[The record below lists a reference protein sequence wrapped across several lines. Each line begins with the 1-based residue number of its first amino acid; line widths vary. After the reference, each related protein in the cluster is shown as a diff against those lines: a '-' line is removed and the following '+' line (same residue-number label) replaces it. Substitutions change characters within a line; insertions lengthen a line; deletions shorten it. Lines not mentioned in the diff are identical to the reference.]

1 MDKIRSTDGT
11 FIAYERSGTGQPLM
25 LVHAALCDHTFWQAV
40 IPAFAKSFTVYAIDR
55 RGRGGSGPFQ
65 DNHTIEQD
73 YRDIAAVVDS
83 IGSPVCLLGH
93 SSGARYALHAAL
105 LTPHVRKLVLYDPP
119 PLSAPPPAIM
129 NQLQAYALTDD
140 REGLLTT
147 FLHDIVGESAD
158 AIAQI
163 RQAPFWKMWLQN
175 AQTIPFEVRS
185 FGEYVF
191 NAAQFKAFNIPTLL
205 LLGSESPE
213 VIKRQVATIHQ
224 GLPDSQVVVLNG
236 QGHGAMYTA
245 PDLFVKE
252 VVGFLAST

>member
-1 MDKIRSTDGT
+1 
-11 FIAYERSGTGQPLM
+11 
-25 LVHAALCDHTFWQAV
+25 
-40 IPAFAKSFTVYAIDR
+40 
-55 RGRGGSGPFQ
+55 
-65 DNHTIEQD
+65 
-73 YRDIAAVVDS
+73 
-83 IGSPVCLLGH
+83 
-93 SSGARYALHAAL
+93 
-105 LTPHVRKLVLYDPP
+105 
-119 PLSAPPPAIM
+119 
-129 NQLQAYALTDD
+129 
-140 REGLLTT
+140 
-147 FLHDIVGESAD
+147 LHDIVGESAD

-245 PDLFVKE
+245 SDLFVKE
-252 VVGFLAST
+252 VVGFLASTQKANSASRH